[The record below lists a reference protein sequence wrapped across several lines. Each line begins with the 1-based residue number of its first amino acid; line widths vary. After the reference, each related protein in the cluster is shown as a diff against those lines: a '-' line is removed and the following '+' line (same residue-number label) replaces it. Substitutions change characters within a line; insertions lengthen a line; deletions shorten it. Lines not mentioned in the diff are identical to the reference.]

1 MIKYKGIC
9 EKEGTKTDILE
20 ILKVICATIISII
33 GVIYSYKTIF
43 TVIGFFFTKKFKA
56 AENLHK
62 YAVVISA
69 RNESSVIGNLIE
81 SIKMQDYP
89 EELVTVFVVADNCD
103 DNTAEI
109 ARARGAVCYE
119 RFDKEHA
126 TKGFALQFLFKQIER
141 DYGIESFEGYF
152 VFDADNL
159 LKRDFISRMN
169 DAFDSGERIITSYRN
184 TKNLDDNLIAAGYAL
199 HWLRTA
205 RFESRGRSL
214 LNFSTRLQGTGY
226 LVASDLLKD
235 GWNHTS
241 LTEDREFS
249 TVAAVKGVR
258 ISYQHM
264 AEFYDEQPTNLKI
277 VWRQRTRWAKGHLYA
292 FTHCFRDLMRG
303 IVKHKK
309 LRHKLICFDM
319 NLTNTPYCMIMVPLK
334 LISAVL
340 AILTAT
346 GDTAW
351 WELVLDI
358 LKIVI
363 FEHFGIIPIGLLLFI
378 TEHKRIQKISF
389 PKKILYG
396 LTFPLFSM
404 IGDAATWVA
413 SVTKVTWQP
422 IPHDAKVKLE
432 ELEKK
437 I

>member
-1 MIKYKGIC
+1 MS
-9 EKEGTKTDILE
+9 
-20 ILKVICATIISII
+20 VIGA
-33 GVIYSYKTIF
+33 IYAYRTIF
-43 TVIGFFFTKKFKA
+43 TVVGFFFTKKFRP

-69 RNESSVIGNLIE
+69 RNESAVIGNLIE
-81 SIKMQDYP
+81 SINLQDYP
-89 EELVTVFVVADNCD
+89 SELVTVFVVADNCD

-109 ARARGAVCYE
+109 ARAHGAVCYE
-119 RFDKEHA
+119 RHDKEHA
-126 TKGFALQFLFKQIER
+126 TKGFALQFLFENIER

-205 RFESRGRSL
+205 RFESRGRSV

-226 LVASDLLKD
+226 LVASDLLRD
-235 GWNHTS
+235 GWHHTS

-264 AEFYDEQPTNLKI
+264 AQFYDEQPTNLKI
-277 VWRQRTRWAKGHLYA
+277 VWRQRRRWAKGHLYA
-292 FTHCFRDLMRG
+292 FTHCFRDLMGG
-303 IVKHKK
+303 IVHHKSIVK
-309 LRHKLICFDM
+309 KLICFDM
-319 NLTNTPYCMIMVPLK
+319 NLLNTPYCMIMVPLK
-334 LISAVL
+334 LFSAVL
-340 AILTAT
+340 AVLTAT

-351 WELVLDI
+351 WQLALDI
-358 LKIVI
+358 VNIVI

-378 TEHKRIQKISF
+378 TERKRIQKIGF
-389 PKKILYG
+389 FKKILYA

-413 SVTKVTWQP
+413 SVTHVTWQP
-422 IPHDAKVKLE
+422 IPHDAKVKIE